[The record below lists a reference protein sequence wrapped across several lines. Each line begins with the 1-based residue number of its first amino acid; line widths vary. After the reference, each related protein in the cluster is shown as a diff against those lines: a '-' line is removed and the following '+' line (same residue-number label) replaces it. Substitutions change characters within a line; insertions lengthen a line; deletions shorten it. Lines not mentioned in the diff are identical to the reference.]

1 MYIYIYMY
9 DPSAWTPNSEFMQ
22 TYFSNHSAILTV
34 QSLQCYVFF
43 VCNILLTILKNN
55 RFFWVFL
62 NSYCKKYKTCV
73 FCNILLKVRKNRWFP
88 FVFLHSEC
96 KSITKPVLFALLC
109 WTCWK
114 TLVFLCFWRSYCKKP
129 WMYNDFLHLFHTNT
143 YTSTLHHGRKATLR
157 VS

>member
-1 MYIYIYMY
+1 MCIHIYIYIYIC

-34 QSLQCYVFF
+34 QSLQCYVFLF
-43 VCNILLTILKNN
+43 ATFCWQYWKTIGFSG
-55 RFFWVFL
+55 FFWTHIAKNTKPVF
-62 NSYCKKYKTCV
+62 

-114 TLVFLCFWRSYCKKP
+114 TLVFLCFWRSYCKRTV
-129 WMYNDFLHLFHTNT
+129 N
-143 YTSTLHHGRKATLR
+143 
-157 VS
+157 V